1 MSDWDPIKKTVIA
14 KQKTAEFGIKYKN
27 RVIILIHVKKFKFD
41 VILSVF

>member
-1 MSDWDPIKKTVIA
+1 MSNWSPIEIIAIA